1 MFDKLIKMFRRQSNS
16 KNVAKTRLQLILIQ
30 DRAGIEPGIL
40 EMLKDDLIDILS
52 KYFEINR
59 SGLEMN
65 LHREEQTMA
74 LVANVPITSMRMR
87 PANKLSNK
95 WKPPEKAD
103 DASQELSVAKA
114 NA

>member
-1 MFDKLIKMFRRQSNS
+1 VFDRLAKFFRRQPDS
-16 KNVAKTRLQLILIQ
+16 KSVAKARLQLILIQ

-40 EMLKDDLIDILS
+40 EMLKDDLIDMLS
-52 KYFEINR
+52 KYFEINQ

-65 LHREEQTMA
+65 LHREEQAMA

-87 PANKLSNK
+87 PSDEWKRTKKAN
-95 WKPPEKAD
+95 
-103 DASQELSVAKA
+103 DAPQELSVAKA